1 MYSVIW
7 FKKKKKGRKK
17 TEMCND
23 CGGSSV
29 RMNQAMHPSSIGR
42 IKTDSSHWPRHLRT
56 VWAQTPLTLHNMA
69 QTVL

>member
-7 FKKKKKGRKK
+7 FKKKKRKKKK

-29 RMNQAMHPSSIGR
+29 RMNQAMHPSGKS
-42 IKTDSSHWPRHLRT
+42 K
-56 VWAQTPLTLHNMA
+56 LTA
-69 QTVL
+69 ATGQDT